1 MYKIS
6 FTSWENDG
14 DDYRTLTLFLNSE
27 ADVDFYKALGDLFK
41 STNSSPQGMGNE
53 EHAEETLQEILT
65 DFLEDHPD
73 LSEGVR
79 DGWKQAIED
88 NAVYEKLCE
97 EVLSD
102 PVQYDYR
109 FCRVVESTKIQ
120 SVESGA
126 WLLVNKEKVVFITSN
141 NDTVSY
147 RIPVYPTKNGQVDV
161 FSIEWQLKTCALSD
175 IEYLSDSDHVSKKVA
190 QLV

>member
-41 STNSSPQGMGNE
+41 STNSSPHGMGNE

-65 DFLEDHPD
+65 DFLEDHLD
-73 LSEGVR
+73 VSEGVR
-79 DGWKQAIED
+79 DAWKQAIED

-109 FCRVVESTKIQ
+109 FCRVV
-120 SVESGA
+120 
-126 WLLVNKEKVVFITSN
+126 
-141 NDTVSY
+141 
-147 RIPVYPTKNGQVDV
+147 
-161 FSIEWQLKTCALSD
+161 
-175 IEYLSDSDHVSKKVA
+175 
-190 QLV
+190 